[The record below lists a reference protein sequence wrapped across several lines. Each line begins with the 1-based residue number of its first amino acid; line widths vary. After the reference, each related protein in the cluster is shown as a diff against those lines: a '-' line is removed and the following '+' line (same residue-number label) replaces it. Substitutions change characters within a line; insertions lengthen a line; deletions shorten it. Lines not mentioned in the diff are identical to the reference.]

1 VTDAAETEVLV
12 AGGGPVGLAT
22 AIEARLAGFD
32 AVVIEP
38 RDGVIDKACGE
49 GLMPG
54 ALPALERLGVA
65 PAGFPLVGIDYRDG
79 RRSARHRFSGGHA
92 LGVRRTTLHAALR
105 ERALVL
111 GVRVVQGRVTDVVQD
126 AGGVTAGGFRAAWLV
141 GCDGL
146 HSMVARSVGLALP
159 EPTARRR
166 WGQRAHYRLEPWTE
180 FVEVH
185 WTRHGELYV
194 TPTAEGLVG
203 ISLLARRGVL
213 FDDALAAAPELAARV
228 TDAPRVTE
236 LRGAG
241 PFRQNTRAR
250 TSGRVLL
257 AGDASGYVD
266 ALTAEGIR
274 IGLDQARS
282 AIEAISAGE
291 PTGYEAAWE
300 EVTRDFR
307 QLTGTLVRLAMSPLR
322 GAIVPVSAALPR
334 VYGAAVERIA
344 R

>member
-1 VTDAAETEVLV
+1 MTTAVETEVLV

-22 AIEARLAGFD
+22 AIEARLAGLD
-32 AVVIEP
+32 VVVVEP
-38 RDGVIDKACGE
+38 REGVIDKACGE

-54 ALPALERLGVA
+54 AMPALERLGVA
-65 PAGFPLVGIDYRDG
+65 PAGFPLIGIDYRDG
-79 RRSARHRFSGGHA
+79 RRSARHRFTGGHA

-105 ERALVL
+105 DRALDL
-111 GVRVVQGRVTDVVQD
+111 GVRTVSGRITDVVQD
-126 AGGVTAGGFRAAWLV
+126 ADGVTASGFRAAWLV

-146 HSMVARSVGLALP
+146 HSMVARSVGLDLP
-159 EPTARRR
+159 EPAARRR
-166 WGQRAHYRLEPWTE
+166 WGQRVHFRLDPWTE

-194 TPTAEGLVG
+194 TPTAEGLIGV
-203 ISLLARRGVL
+203 SLLARRGVR
-213 FDDALAAAPELAARV
+213 FNEALADAPELAARV
-228 TDAPRVTE
+228 AVAPRATE

-241 PFRQNTRAR
+241 PFRQNTKAR
-250 TSGRVLL
+250 TTGRVLL

-274 IGLDQARS
+274 IGLDQARAAVA
-282 AIEAISAGE
+282 AIRAGDLA
-291 PTGYEAAWE
+291 GYEKDWD

-322 GAIVPVSAALPR
+322 GAIVPISVALPR
-334 VYGAAVERIA
+334 LYGNAVERIA

>member
-1 VTDAAETEVLV
+1 MTAPVETEVLV

-22 AIEARLAGFD
+22 AIEARLAGLD
-32 AVVIEP
+32 VVVVEP
-38 RDGVIDKACGE
+38 REGVIDKACGE

-54 ALPALERLGVA
+54 AMPALERLGVA

-79 RRSARHRFSGGHA
+79 RRSARHRFAGGPA

-105 ERALVL
+105 DRALGL
-111 GVRVVQGRVTDVVQD
+111 GARSVSGRVAEVVQD
-126 AGGVTAGGFRAAWLV
+126 AGGVTAGGVRAAWLV

-146 HSMVARSVGLALP
+146 HSTVARQVGLALP
-159 EPTARRR
+159 EPRARRR
-166 WGQRAHYRLEPWTE
+166 WGQRVHFRLEPWTE

-194 TPTAEGLVG
+194 TPTAEGLIGV
-203 ISLLARRGVL
+203 SLLARRGVR
-213 FDDALAAAPELAARV
+213 FDDALADAPELAARV
-228 TDAPRVTE
+228 AAAPRATE

-250 TSGRVLL
+250 TTGRVLL

-274 IGLDQARS
+274 IGLDQARAAVD
-282 AIEAISAGE
+282 AIRGGE
-291 PTGYEAAWE
+291 LAPYEAAWD
-300 EVTRDFR
+300 EVTRDFH

-322 GAIVPVSAALPR
+322 GAIVPISVALPR
-334 VYGAAVERIA
+334 VYGSAVERIA

>member
-1 VTDAAETEVLV
+1 M
-12 AGGGPVGLAT
+12 
-22 AIEARLAGFD
+22 
-32 AVVIEP
+32 
-38 RDGVIDKACGE
+38 RD
-49 GLMPG
+49 
-54 ALPALERLGVA
+54 
-65 PAGFPLVGIDYRDG
+65 
-79 RRSARHRFSGGHA
+79 
-92 LGVRRTTLHAALR
+92 
-105 ERALVL
+105 
-111 GVRVVQGRVTDVVQD
+111 
-126 AGGVTAGGFRAAWLV
+126 GVTAGGIRAAWLV

-146 HSMVARSVGLALP
+146 HSTVARSVGLALP

-166 WGQRAHYRLEPWTE
+166 WGQRVHYRLEPWTE

-185 WTRHGELYV
+185 WTRNGELYV
-194 TPTAEGLVG
+194 TPTADGLIG
-203 ISLLARRGVL
+203 ISLLARRGVR

-228 TDAPRVTE
+228 ADAPRATE

-274 IGLDQARS
+274 IGLDQARA
-282 AIEAISAGE
+282 AIEAIRVGE
-291 PTGYEAAWE
+291 PTRYEAAWE
-300 EVTRDFR
+300 DVTRDFR

>member
-1 VTDAAETEVLV
+1 MTGQLETEVLV

-22 AIEARLAGFD
+22 AIEARLAGLD
-32 AVVIEP
+32 VVVVEP
-38 RDGVIDKACGE
+38 REGVIDKACGE

-79 RRSARHRFSGGHA
+79 RRSARHRFAGGHA

-105 ERALVL
+105 ERADAL
-111 GVRVVQGRVTDVVQD
+111 GVRVVQGRVTEVIQD
-126 AGGVTAGGFRAAWLV
+126 AAGVTAGGHRAAWLV

-166 WGQRAHYRLEPWTE
+166 WGQRVHYRVEPWTE

-203 ISLLARRGVL
+203 VSLLARRGVR
-213 FDDALAAAPELAARV
+213 FEDALADAPELAARV
-228 TDAPRVTE
+228 ADAPRATE

-250 TSGRVLL
+250 TTGRVLL

-266 ALTAEGIR
+266 ALTAEGIL
-274 IGLDQARS
+274 IGLDQAR
-282 AIEAISAGE
+282 AAVEAIRAND
-291 PTGYEAAWE
+291 PARYEEAWE
-300 EVTRDFR
+300 DVTRDFR

-334 VYGAAVERIA
+334 LYGAAVERIA